1 MFEDFAS
8 HIVSNIPLLVISV
21 VMFFL
26 AIKNFKIR
34 KWESIYFIL
43 FTSLV
48 MILSVIV
55 EGETHSIKH
64 GFVVWATV
72 FTSLKHVLRSVL
84 LYIFVLLANME
95 QKRKKHFF
103 LLWAIPIGINLIIN
117 LLPLFFN
124 VPGLSTIVFSYRLL
138 DNGTLELVRGSFL
151 SVISH
156 VVLAVYLGL
165 LIYVSTARFHGIHW
179 HDGLMI
185 ILCVA
190 AIVATIIVEAVS
202 NRNDLLNLVCDI
214 CAMINY
220 IFIVSVNAS
229 RDPLTGLYDRRTYN
243 EDVAR
248 YKEIINGVVQIDM
261 NGLKYLNDHFG
272 HDAGDLALNTL
283 ANIFADSVDAKR
295 MCAYRLSGD
304 EFVVLMFKGS
314 KEQLEN
320 AVSVI
325 QERINNSNYSA
336 ALGYYYI
343 DKNTSTATFEEAM
356 HIAEELMYVDKS
368 KHYQNVENNR
378 RKEEK

>member
-8 HIVSNIPLLVISV
+8 HIISNIPLLVISV
-21 VMFFL
+21 VMIFL
-26 AIKNFKIR
+26 AVKNIQIR
-34 KWESIYFIL
+34 RRESIYFIL
-43 FTSLV
+43 FTTLV
-48 MILSVIV
+48 MILSVVV
-55 EGETHSIKH
+55 EGEIHCVKH
-64 GFVVWATV
+64 GYLVGATI
-72 FTSLKHVLRSVL
+72 FTSLRYFLRSIL

-103 LLWAIPIGINLIIN
+103 LLWAIPIGISFIIN
-117 LLPLFFN
+117 LLPLFIG
-124 VPGLSTIVFSYRLL
+124 VPGVSTVVFSYQFEDGVLKF
-138 DNGTLELVRGSFL
+138 VRGSFL
-151 SVISH
+151 SYIPH

-165 LIYVSTARFHGIHW
+165 LIYVSTVRFHGIHW

-185 ILCVA
+185 VLCVV
-190 AIVATIIVEAVS
+190 AIVATVVVEIVTG
-202 NRNDLLNLVCDI
+202 RNDLLNLVCDI

-314 KEQLEN
+314 KEQLDN

-325 QERINNSNYSA
+325 QERINDSNYSA

-343 DKNTSTATFEEAM
+343 DKNTSTVTFEEAM
-356 HIAEELMYVDKS
+356 HIAEELMYIDKS

>member
-8 HIVSNIPLLVISV
+8 HIISNIPLLVISV
-21 VMFFL
+21 VMIFL
-26 AIKNFKIR
+26 AVKNIQIR
-34 KWESIYFIL
+34 RRESIYFIL
-43 FTSLV
+43 FTTLV
-48 MILSVIV
+48 MILSVVV
-55 EGETHSIKH
+55 EGEMHCVRH
-64 GFVVWATV
+64 GYLVGATI
-72 FTSLKHVLRSVL
+72 FTSLRYFLRSVL

-95 QKRKKHFF
+95 QKRKKYFF
-103 LLWAIPIGINLIIN
+103 LLWAIPIGISFIIN
-117 LLPLFFN
+117 LLPLFIG
-124 VPGLSTIVFSYRLL
+124 VPGVSTVVFSYQFEDGVLKF
-138 DNGTLELVRGSFL
+138 VRGSFL
-151 SVISH
+151 SYIPH

-165 LIYVSTARFHGIHW
+165 LIYVSTVRFHGIHW

-185 ILCVA
+185 VLCVA
-190 AIVATIIVEAVS
+190 AIVATVVVEIVTG
-202 NRNDLLNLVCDI
+202 RNDLLNLVCDI

-314 KEQLEN
+314 KEQLDN

-325 QERINNSNYSA
+325 QERINDSNYSA

-343 DKNTSTATFEEAM
+343 DKNTSTVTFEEAM
-356 HIAEELMYVDKS
+356 HIAEELMYIDKS

>member
-8 HIVSNIPLLVISV
+8 HIISNIPLLVISV
-21 VMFFL
+21 VMIFL
-26 AIKNFKIR
+26 AVKNIQIR
-34 KWESIYFIL
+34 RRESIYFIL
-43 FTSLV
+43 FTTLV
-48 MILSVIV
+48 MILSVVV
-55 EGETHSIKH
+55 EGEIHCIKH
-64 GFVVWATV
+64 GYLVGATI
-72 FTSLKHVLRSVL
+72 FTSLRYFLRSVL

-103 LLWAIPIGINLIIN
+103 LLWAIPIGISFIIN
-117 LLPLFFN
+117 LLPLFIG
-124 VPGLSTIVFSYRLL
+124 VPGVSTVVFSYQFEDGVLKF
-138 DNGTLELVRGSFL
+138 VRGSFL
-151 SVISH
+151 SYIPH

-165 LIYVSTARFHGIHW
+165 LIYVSTVRFHGIHW

-185 ILCVA
+185 VLCVA
-190 AIVATIIVEAVS
+190 AIVATVVVEIVTG
-202 NRNDLLNLVCDI
+202 RNDLLNLVCDI

-314 KEQLEN
+314 KEQLDN

-325 QERINNSNYSA
+325 QERINDSNYSA

-343 DKNTSTATFEEAM
+343 DKNTSTVTFEEAM
-356 HIAEELMYVDKS
+356 HIAEELMYIDKS

>member
-1 MFEDFAS
+1 
-8 HIVSNIPLLVISV
+8 
-21 VMFFL
+21 
-26 AIKNFKIR
+26 
-34 KWESIYFIL
+34 
-43 FTSLV
+43 
-48 MILSVIV
+48 
-55 EGETHSIKH
+55 
-64 GFVVWATV
+64 
-72 FTSLKHVLRSVL
+72 
-84 LYIFVLLANME
+84 
-95 QKRKKHFF
+95 
-103 LLWAIPIGINLIIN
+103 
-117 LLPLFFN
+117 
-124 VPGLSTIVFSYRLL
+124 
-138 DNGTLELVRGSFL
+138 
-151 SVISH
+151 
-156 VVLAVYLGL
+156 
-165 LIYVSTARFHGIHW
+165 
-179 HDGLMI
+179 
-185 ILCVA
+185 
-190 AIVATIIVEAVS
+190 
-202 NRNDLLNLVCDI
+202 
-214 CAMINY
+214 MINY

-314 KEQLEN
+314 KEQLDN

-325 QERINNSNYSA
+325 QERINDSNYSA

-343 DKNTSTATFEEAM
+343 DKNTSTVTFEEAM

>member
-8 HIVSNIPLLVISV
+8 HIISNIPLLVISV
-21 VMFFL
+21 VMIFL
-26 AIKNFKIR
+26 AVKNIQIR
-34 KWESIYFIL
+34 RRESIYFIL
-43 FTSLV
+43 FTTLV
-48 MILSVIV
+48 MILSVVV
-55 EGETHSIKH
+55 EGEMHCVRH
-64 GFVVWATV
+64 GYLVGATI
-72 FTSLKHVLRSVL
+72 FTSLRYFLRSVL

-103 LLWAIPIGINLIIN
+103 LLWAIPIGISFIIN
-117 LLPLFFN
+117 LLPLFIG
-124 VPGLSTIVFSYRLL
+124 VPGVSTVVFSYQFEDGVLKF
-138 DNGTLELVRGSFL
+138 VRGSFL
-151 SVISH
+151 SYIPH

-165 LIYVSTARFHGIHW
+165 LIYVSTVRFHGIHW

-185 ILCVA
+185 VLCVA
-190 AIVATIIVEAVS
+190 AIVATVVVEIVTG
-202 NRNDLLNLVCDI
+202 RNDLLNLVCDI

-314 KEQLEN
+314 KEQLDN

-325 QERINNSNYSA
+325 QERINDSNYSA

-343 DKNTSTATFEEAM
+343 DKNTSTVTFEEAM
-356 HIAEELMYVDKS
+356 HIAEELMYIDKS